1 MLTTVIP
8 SPSLGLHLQDREFRS
23 CLCYWLGVPLHND
36 QFTCPECHGVTDS
49 LGDHQVG
56 CGGNSNRISRHNAIR
71 DVVFNAAQSP
81 FKRNS
86 TQTPLLALQTS
97 SFLIGS
103 TAALDV
109 HVIFLLQSLTLFE
122 AARTQGHT
130 LQVGV
135 QRKLASNLPSCRSS
149 VGLTCI
155 ALVAET
161 LGGLAEDF
169 VSTIRDIG
177 QSICLYVQAPTET

>member
-1 MLTTVIP
+1 MLHAIDESV
-8 SPSLGLHLQDREFRS
+8 
-23 CLCYWLGVPLHND
+23 
-36 QFTCPECHGVTDS
+36 CHGVADS

-56 CGGNSNRISRHNAIR
+56 CGGNSDRISRHNAIR

-103 TAALDV
+103 TTALDV
-109 HVIFLLQSLTLFE
+109 HVISPLQSLTLSE
-122 AARTQGHT
+122 AARTQGYT

-135 QRKLASNLPSCRSS
+135 QRKLASNLPSCRS

-155 ALVAET
+155 PLVAET